1 MINRME
7 ESKLSKTRHIRIQP
21 IPGAKIEDVESNL
34 DELLHEDPRT
44 IVIHVFTNNSV
55 IDLPQ
60 VIFDKLLS
68 LKKEIQSVV
77 PNCNVIISKL
87 IKRTDNR
94 QANSVNEKVNHLLKN
109 PKLHVI
115 NNDNI
120 KKKQL
125 GKRGL
130 HLHTHGNVLLA
141 NNVLHAIINPK

>member
-1 MINRME
+1 ME

-77 PNCNVIISKL
+77 PNCNVIISNL

-94 QANSVNEKVNHLLKN
+94 QANSVNEKVNHPLKN

-115 NNDNI
+115 
-120 KKKQL
+120 
-125 GKRGL
+125 
-130 HLHTHGNVLLA
+130 
-141 NNVLHAIINPK
+141 IIA